1 MQIAGL
7 AKKVTIYIGES
18 DKYNHKPLYRAIL
31 DLLRAEDCA
40 GATVTRALAGFGA
53 HSRVRSADIVALS
66 TDLPLVI
73 EWIDSPG
80 RVDRVLPRLRDIVVE
95 GLITVQAV
103 QVAAYR
109 HRGLRDLPAQMPVTN
124 IMSRD
129 VHVVGASAPLWRAVE
144 MLLGQRYRTLPVVD
158 EAGQLV
164 GILTDGDILNRAGL
178 LATTV
183 QEALTTTELRQH
195 LSELRRSD
203 TPVSQVMT
211 TPVLT
216 VTPDTSVAE
225 AMQRMVERDVK
236 RLPVVDASL
245 HVIGI
250 VSRVDILRAMAQ
262 PPVAELARTPPTPG
276 GGLTVGSVMMT
287 EVPTV
292 RTDATLSEVVDA
304 LVSAAQRR
312 VVVVDAGH
320 KVVGI
325 ITDGDLIKRASA
337 LERPHI
343 LQALTHQGAAAP
355 PAASVTLH
363 DRSAGDVM
371 TPQPVCVTPHTSL
384 DQALRLLLEHRIKRL
399 PVVDAQGRLVGLVG
413 RWGILQALSQSL
425 EC

>member
-18 DKYNHKPLYRAIL
+18 DKHDHKPLYRVIL

-73 EWIDSPG
+73 EWIDNPD
-80 RVDRVLPRLRDIVVE
+80 RVYRVLPRLREIVVE
-95 GLITVQAV
+95 GLITVQDV

-109 HRGLRDLPAQMPVTN
+109 HRGLRDLPAQTPVSH
-124 IMSRD
+124 IMTRD
-129 VHVVGASAPLWRAVE
+129 VHTVGASTPLWRAVE
-144 MLLGQRYRTLPVVD
+144 VLLGQRFRTLPVVD
-158 EAGQLV
+158 ETDRLV
-164 GILTDGDILNRAGL
+164 GILTDGDILSRAGL

-195 LSELRRSD
+195 LADLRRAD

-225 AMQRMVERDVK
+225 AMQRMVEHDVK
-236 RLPVVDASL
+236 RLPVVDTDRRI
-245 HVIGI
+245 VGI

-262 PPVAELARTPPTPG
+262 PPVAEPARPTPTPG
-276 GGLTVGSVMMT
+276 GGLTVGHVMMT

-292 RTDATLSEVVDA
+292 HTDATLSEVVDA

-312 VVVVDAGH
+312 VVVVDGGR

-337 LERPHI
+337 VERPHI
-343 LQALTHQGAAAP
+343 LQALTRQVVAAP
-355 PAASVTLH
+355 AAASVKLR
-363 DRSAGDVM
+363 DRCAGDVM
-371 TPQPVCVTPHTSL
+371 TAQPVCVSPQTPL

-399 PVVDAQGRLVGLVG
+399 PVVDAEGRLVGLVG